1 MKKRFLTL
9 LLSAT
14 MLFSVAGFTAC
25 TNGELEAKIAELEAQ
40 IATLEQEKQEL
51 EEEIEN
57 LQSNINA
64 KTGLENGFK
73 PSNSAAEA
81 PANYC
86 AYKSDINEFNIDDV
100 TLEFFFGGHYA
111 SGVEHELSH
120 SRNYPTFDLYF
131 VDEEGNRYFVK
142 RIEENFVSDKY
153 SCEVVYDENWYI
165 TEIRYNHS
173 EQITIPS
180 EVFTKE
186 NGQIWFEIHSANA
199 NDIEPE
205 VKCITGISI
214 FYQVS
219 NGRVVLSNQ
228 E

>member
-1 MKKRFLTL
+1 MLTKMNTIRSICLVLIAL
-9 LLSAT
+9 LLFC
-14 MLFSVAGFTAC
+14 LFITGCRQLDNKPSGDSS
-25 TNGELEAKIAELEAQ
+25 GE
-40 IATLEQEKQEL
+40 
-51 EEEIEN
+51 N
-57 LQSNINA
+57 DSQSNVNA
-64 KTGLENGFK
+64 LLENGFR
-73 PSNSAAEA
+73 PSNSAADA

-86 AYKSDINEFNIDDV
+86 AYKSDTNEFNIDDV

-120 SRNYPTFDLYF
+120 SRNYPTFELYF

-228 E
+228 

>member
-1 MKKRFLTL
+1 MKNKKRCHEEKTRHSHFLAL
-9 LLSAT
+9 ILV
-14 MLFSVAGFTAC
+14 MLILFVTGC
-25 TNGELEAKIAELEAQ
+25 GQNIDTNPDSDSKEPDTNVG
-40 IATLEQEKQEL
+40 TV
-51 EEEIEN
+51 
-57 LQSNINA
+57 
-64 KTGLENGFK
+64 LENGFK
-73 PSNSAAEA
+73 PSNGVTEA
-81 PANYC
+81 PADYC

-100 TLEFFFGGHYA
+100 TLEFFFGGHYP
-111 SGVEHELSH
+111 SGVEHELSYG
-120 SRNYPTFDLYF
+120 RNYPTFELYF

-173 EQITIPS
+173 EQITIPP

-205 VKCITGISI
+205 VKRITGISI

-219 NGRVVLSNQ
+219 NGRVILSNQ
-228 E
+228 ELK